1 MTDYEKSIAEEQSKG
16 DRVWEDEAQGVTVA
30 V

>member
-1 MTDYEKSIAEEQSKG
+1 MTDYERNIAEEQSKG
-16 DRVWEDEAQGVTVA
+16 NGVWGDEAQGVTVA